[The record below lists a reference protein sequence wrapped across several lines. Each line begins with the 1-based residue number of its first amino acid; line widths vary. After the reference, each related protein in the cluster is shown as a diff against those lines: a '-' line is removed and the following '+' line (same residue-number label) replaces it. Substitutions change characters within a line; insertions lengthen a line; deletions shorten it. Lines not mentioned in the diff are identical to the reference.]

1 MKRNRWNYELSI
13 LIFAQFKSS
22 FFEGVTSIN
31 CFQIFKWIAREF
43 LLHRAHGVHR
53 QASIGVQINN
63 LEHRGLV
70 EITLIHCFFN
80 FTTLKQRWTNVIFT
94 PCFQGNCLETYQEN
108 IHNRVE
114 GCNLSKITKFIFITL
129 RLLWNKPKLPK
140 SVTFPKCLWIDAS
153 TS

>member
-53 QASIGVQINN
+53 QSSIGVQINN

-114 GCNLSKITKFIFITL
+114 GCILSKFIAL
-129 RLLWNKPKLPK
+129 HLMKLPK
-140 SVTFPKCLWIDAS
+140 LTKSVIPPKRLWTVVS
-153 TS
+153 VS